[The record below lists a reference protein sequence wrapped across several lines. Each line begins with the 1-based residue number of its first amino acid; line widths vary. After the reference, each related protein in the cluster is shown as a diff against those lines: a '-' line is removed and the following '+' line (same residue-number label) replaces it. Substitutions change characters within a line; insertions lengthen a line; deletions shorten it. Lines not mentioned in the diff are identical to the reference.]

1 MNVKSLIRNNL
12 STITLIVLLVAFRW
26 SFADHYRVPTGSMLP
41 NIQIGDHLLTN
52 KMAYDFK
59 WPFTNTSVWTFSE
72 PHQGDVIVFKYPK
85 DESVLFVKRVIALPG
100 QRLNITQGHVYVDG
114 KRMAETYLPANLQGF
129 TEGNFEITIPEKMYF
144 VMGDNRLNSSDSRVW
159 GFVPRKNIKGKATHV
174 LWNIEFNSLLPR
186 MRLERVATVI

>member
-174 LWNIEFNSLLPR
+174 LWTIEFNSLLPR